1 MFHFSL
7 FTFHFS
13 LFYMDNY
20 IRDYNT
26 TQGEAS
32 MTTVFASLMRKV
44 YLWMASALAVS
55 GLSAYYVATTPSL
68 IQAVY
73 GNSWMMWVLI
83 IAELALV
90 IGLTAAIR
98 KISFI
103 TAALMF
109 VIYSVVNGV
118 VLSSLFLA
126 YTMTSLATT
135 FFVTAGTFG
144 VMAVIG
150 SVTKKDLTKIGSY
163 ALMGLIGIIIASVV
177 NIFVGNGIADI
188 VISVIGILIFVGLT
202 AYDAQKIKQMMLE
215 ADDVNDETQKLAVV
229 GALSLYLDFVNL
241 FLYLLRFFGR
251 SRN

>member
-1 MFHFSL
+1 
-7 FTFHFS
+7 
-13 LFYMDNY
+13 
-20 IRDYNT
+20 
-26 TQGEAS
+26 
-32 MTTVFASLMRKV
+32 
-44 YLWMASALAVS
+44 
-55 GLSAYYVATTPSL
+55 
-68 IQAVY
+68 
-73 GNSWMMWVLI
+73 
-83 IAELALV
+83 
-90 IGLTAAIR
+90 
-98 KISFI
+98 
-103 TAALMF
+103 MF